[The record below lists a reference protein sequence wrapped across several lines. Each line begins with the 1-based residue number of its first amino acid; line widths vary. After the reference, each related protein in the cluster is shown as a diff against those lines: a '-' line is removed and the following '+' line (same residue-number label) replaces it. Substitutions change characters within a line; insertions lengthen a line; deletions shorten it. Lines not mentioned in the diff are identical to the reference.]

1 MAQDERRRAG
11 SNGRQ
16 EENNQSLMEN
26 MKLERVG
33 GLLVGGGVGMGKS
46 RLECRGGGG
55 WGETLNCRRMV
66 VAEETLGA
74 ARKHFNPS
82 TGSKQQQEAAAGQ
95 QVCSI

>member
-11 SNGRQ
+11 NNGRQ

-33 GLLVGGGVGMGKS
+33 G
-46 RLECRGGGG
+46 RWGG
-55 WGETLNCRRMV
+55 WVRADWNAGGGETLNCRRMV

-82 TGSKQQQEAAAGQ
+82 TGSKQQQEA
-95 QVCSI
+95 